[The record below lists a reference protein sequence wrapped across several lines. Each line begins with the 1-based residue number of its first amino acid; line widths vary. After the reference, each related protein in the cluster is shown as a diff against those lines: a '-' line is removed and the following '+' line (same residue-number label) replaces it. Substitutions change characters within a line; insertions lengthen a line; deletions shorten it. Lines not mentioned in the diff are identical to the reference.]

1 VSAELPGWEE
11 PTPAE
16 WLDELRALGVVRA
29 ATWFDTFM
37 DAHRFAASFRDG
49 RGEPT
54 DELQDAL
61 YGVTGPSS
69 RR

>member
-1 VSAELPGWEE
+1 
-11 PTPAE
+11 
-16 WLDELRALGVVRA
+16 
-29 ATWFDTFM
+29 M